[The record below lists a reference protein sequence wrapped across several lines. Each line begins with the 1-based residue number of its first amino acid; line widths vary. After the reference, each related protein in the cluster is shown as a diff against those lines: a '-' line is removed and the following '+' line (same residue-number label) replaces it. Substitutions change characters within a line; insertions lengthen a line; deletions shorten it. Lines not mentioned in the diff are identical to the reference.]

1 MSQRLAII
9 GLDCAEP
16 SLVFGPLRPRL
27 PHLAGLMARGRWG
40 RLDSCHP
47 PITVPA
53 WACLASGLDP
63 GQLGIYGFHNRAGH
77 GYGEPA
83 LASGTDLQAPCLW
96 DLVGQAGLTS
106 VVLGV
111 PLTYPPRPIRGAL
124 VAGFP
129 APAGA
134 ALTWP
139 RSLGPMLERWG
150 GGPYLT
156 DIEGFRQLDPAELLA
171 QAETMA
177 RRRLDVARGLYRQY
191 RPEVMMLVEMAPD
204 RVQHALWDEDGPGQA
219 AIARH
224 YEFLDGLL
232 GDLLAQMEPGT
243 LVLVVSDHGCQGRRG
258 NLAVNEWLIA
268 QGYLRLKARPPAP
281 TPLKAAMVDWP
292 ATRAWSEGGYLARLH
307 LNIEGREPQG
317 VVPPD
322 QVAAL
327 KEEIAAGLAAMPG
340 PGGAPLGNQV
350 LDPAAIY
357 RQTRGCPPDL
367 MLYPGGLAW
376 RASGLLREVEGAG
389 WFLAHNDTGPDQANH
404 APQGILIAG
413 LAGGGTLAQ
422 AGQEVRGASLYDV
435 LPSALRWLGIADHDR
450 EPGPGRAWRWLC

>member
-1 MSQRLAII
+1 MSRRLAII

-16 SLVFGPLRPRL
+16 SLVFGPWWPRL
-27 PHLAGLMARGRWG
+27 PHLAALMERGRWG
-40 RLDSCHP
+40 RLASCHP

-53 WACLASGLDP
+53 WACMASGLDP
-63 GQLGIYGFHNRAGH
+63 GQLGLYGFHNRAGH
-77 GYGEPA
+77 HYGELA
-83 LASGTDLQAPCLW
+83 LASGAGLQAPCLW
-96 DLVGQAGLTS
+96 DLAGAAGLTS

-111 PLTYPPRPIRGAL
+111 PLTYPPRPIKGAL

-129 APAGA
+129 APARA

-139 RSLGPMLERWG
+139 RSLGPLLERWA
-150 GGPYLT
+150 GGPYLP
-156 DIEGFRQLDPAELLA
+156 DIEDFRHLKPADLLA

-177 RRRLDVARGLYRQY
+177 RRRFAVAQGLYRQY
-191 RPEVMMLVEMAPD
+191 GPEAFMLVEIAPD
-204 RVQHALWDEDGPGQA
+204 RVQHALWDESDPGQE

-224 YEFLDGLL
+224 YELLDGLV
-232 GDLLAQMEPGT
+232 GDFLAGLEPGT
-243 LVLVVSDHGCQGRRG
+243 LVLVVSDHGCQRRQG
-258 NLAVNEWLIA
+258 NLAVNEWLIS

-281 TPLKAAMVDWP
+281 APLQAEMVDWP
-292 ATRAWSEGGYLARLH
+292 ATRAWSEGGYLARIY

-322 QVAAL
+322 QVPAL
-327 KEEIAAGLAAMPG
+327 KAEITARLEAMPG

-350 LDPAAIY
+350 LDPLAIY

-376 RASGLLREVEGAG
+376 RASGQVRPGEGAG
-389 WFLAHNDTGPDQANH
+389 FFLAHNDTGPDQANH
-404 APQGILIAG
+404 APQGIVIAG

-422 AGQEVRGASLYDV
+422 AGQEVVGASLYDV
-435 LPSALRWLGIADHDR
+435 LPSALAWLGIQDLDR
-450 EPGPGRAWRWLC
+450 EAGPGRAWRWLC